1 MADGLTRRT
10 LRGVYQDLLGAYGP
24 QHWWPAEEP
33 FEVMVGAVLT
43 QSTSWRNAELA
54 IDRLKAAAA
63 MTPEALRSLPLSRLA
78 SLVRPSGYYNAKA
91 RKLQA
96 LAVWLGEEYQDDIGR
111 LASAETGSLRRQL
124 LAVHGIG
131 EETADSI
138 ILYAANQPVFVID
151 AYTRRIFDRIFAP
164 LAGPRDSF
172 GERSDRF
179 GGRSASFG
187 ERSDSFALPLEGDS
201 YPAYQRLFMDT
212 LPRDTAL
219 FNEYHA
225 LLVRHGKDVCRK
237 NPRCRRCCLRG
248 SRCRFSDS
256 NQEEEC

>member
-151 AYTRRIFDRIFAP
+151 AYTRRILDRLGGS
-164 LAGPRDSF
+164 LALTP
-172 GERSDRF
+172 
-179 GGRSASFG
+179 
-187 ERSDSFALPLEGDS
+187 EGDS
-201 YPAYQRLFMDT
+201 YHAYQLLFMSN
-212 LPRDTAL
+212 LPQDAAL

-225 LLVRHGKDVCRK
+225 LLVRHGKDVCCK

-248 SRCRFSDS
+248 NHCRFSDG
-256 NQEEEC
+256 NREDGC

>member
-1 MADGLTRRT
+1 MAGGLTGGT
-10 LRGVYQDLLGAYGP
+10 PAQPALEGVYRDMLAAYGP

-43 QSTSWRNAELA
+43 QSTSWHNVELT
-54 IDRLKAAAA
+54 IDRLKAAAVL
-63 MTPEALRSLPLSRLA
+63 TPEALRNLPLSRLA
-78 SLVRPSGYYNAKA
+78 SLVYSSGYYNAKA
-91 RKLQA
+91 RKLRA
-96 LAVWLGEEYQDDIGR
+96 LAVWFGEEYRDDIGR
-111 LASAETGSLRRQL
+111 LSSTETSLLRRQL

-151 AYTRRIFDRIFAP
+151 AYTRRIFGRIFAHP
-164 LAGPRDSF
+164 G
-172 GERSDRF
+172 GRSDR
-179 GGRSASFG
+179 SVPS
-187 ERSDSFALPLEGDS
+187 PEGDS
-201 YPAYQRLFMDT
+201 YPAHQLLFMEG

-237 NPRCRRCCLRG
+237 DPQCWQCCLRG
-248 SRCRFSDS
+248 SHCRFNDN
-256 NQEEEC
+256 NQEERC

>member
-1 MADGLTRRT
+1 MAGGLTPRT
-10 LRGVYQDLLGAYGP
+10 LLGVYRDLLDAYGP

-54 IDRLKAAAA
+54 VNRLKAAAA
-63 MTPEALRSLPLSRLA
+63 MTPRALRELPHSRLA
-78 SLVRPSGYYNAKA
+78 SLVYSSGYYNAKA
-91 RKLQA
+91 RKLRA
-96 LAVWLGEEYQDDIGR
+96 LAVWLGEEYRDDVACLSQTETSR
-111 LASAETGSLRRQL
+111 LRCQL

-151 AYTRRIFDRIFAP
+151 AYTRRIVARIFAH
-164 LAGPRDSF
+164 
-172 GERSDRF
+172 F
-179 GGRSASFG
+179 GG
-187 ERSDSFALPLEGDS
+187 RSDSFALGLEGDS
-201 YPAYQRLFMDT
+201 YSAHQLLFMEN

-237 NPRCRRCCLRG
+237 NPRCRQCCLRG
-248 SRCRFSDS
+248 SRCRFSDG
-256 NQEEEC
+256 NQEDGC

>member
-1 MADGLTRRT
+1 MVGGLTERA
-10 LRGVYQDLLGAYGP
+10 LLSVYRALLDAYGP
-24 QHWWPAEEP
+24 QRWWPAEEP

-96 LAVWLGEEYQDDIGR
+96 LAVWLGEEYRDDIGR

-138 ILYAANQPVFVID
+138 ILYAAKQPVFVSD
-151 AYTRRIFDRIFAP
+151 AYTRRIFGRILIP
-164 LAGPRDSF
+164 LAGRRDSF
-172 GERSDRF
+172 GERS
-179 GGRSASFG
+179 A
-187 ERSDSFALPLEGDS
+187 SFALAPERDS
-201 YPAYQRLFMDT
+201 YPAYQLLFMEG

-219 FNEYHA
+219 FNEDHA

-237 NPRCRRCCLRG
+237 DPGCRRCCLRG

-256 NQEEEC
+256 N

>member
-1 MADGLTRRT
+1 MAGGLTQKA
-10 LRGVYQDLLGAYGP
+10 LESVYQTLLDAYGP
-24 QHWWPAEEP
+24 QAWWPAGEP

-54 IDRLKAAAA
+54 INRLKTAGA

-78 SLVRPSGYYNAKA
+78 SLIHSSGYYNAKA

-96 LAVWLGEEYQDDIGR
+96 LAVWLGEEYRDDIAR
-111 LASAETGSLRRQL
+111 LSQTETSRLRGQL

-151 AYTRRIFDRIFAP
+151 AYTRRILDRLGA
-164 LAGPRDSF
+164 
-172 GERSDRF
+172 
-179 GGRSASFG
+179 
-187 ERSDSFALPLEGDS
+187 RSDSFALTPEGDS
-201 YPAYQRLFMDT
+201 YHAYQLLFMSN
-212 LPRDTAL
+212 LPQDAAL

-225 LLVRHGKDVCRK
+225 LLVRHGKNVCRK
-237 NPRCRRCCLRG
+237 DPRCRQCCLRG
-248 SRCRFSDS
+248 SRCHFGNRD
-256 NQEEEC
+256 QEERC

>member
-1 MADGLTRRT
+1 MAGGLTRRT
-10 LRGVYQDLLGAYGP
+10 LEGVYRDLLDDYGP

-63 MTPEALRSLPLSRLA
+63 MTPEALRNLPLSRLA

-96 LAVWLGEEYQDDIGR
+96 LAVWLGEEYRDDIAR
-111 LASAETGSLRRQL
+111 LSQTETSRLRHQL

-151 AYTRRIFDRIFAP
+151 AYTRRILGRIFAR
-164 LAGPRDSF
+164 G
-172 GERSDRF
+172 
-179 GGRSASFG
+179 
-187 ERSDSFALPLEGDS
+187 DSFARLGNRGGLPPEGDS
-201 YPAYQRLFMDT
+201 YRAYQLLFMDN

-225 LLVRHGKDVCRK
+225 LLVRHGKDVCR
-237 NPRCRRCCLRG
+237 NDPRCRRCCLRG
-248 SRCRFSDS
+248 RCRFRDS
-256 NQEEEC
+256 NQEEKC